1 VVEQYLLINGARS
14 VGSVVVDE
22 ARIRGEGGSAR
33 PQLVIP
39 ATVAMS
45 VRPDESALALTELR
59 AALRPGHASFPQ
71 ETIGRGATLDLT
83 GGFLG
88 WTRPDIESKN
98 QIEMRIGLSTVDI
111 EEFEKRRHQSQDGRA
126 HFALFLDPLVEG
138 VRHFNQQQPG
148 QENLDKGPW
157 DEPMLGMYSQRFTF
171 WASTIQPLP
180 LNIEMSQW
188 VEAVLPGLGYD
199 TLRLIEV
206 RLPPTLPG
214 HGAAGTEFDKARL
227 AFDQRRYPDCVGAC
241 RGLINMWNRLLD
253 SSKGTPMGA
262 VIGDRL
268 TWPEDDPRREFVTQT
283 WVATLNIV
291 NVSLH
296 PEGRPVPQVFNA
308 GETRLIFRQVALLS
322 EFLSAVIE

>member
-1 VVEQYLLINGARS
+1 MVEQYLLINGAKS

-22 ARIRGEGGSAR
+22 ARIRGEGGPER

-45 VRPDESALALTELR
+45 VRPDESVLALTELR
-59 AALRPGHASFPQ
+59 AALRPSHAAFPKD
-71 ETIGRGATLDLT
+71 TLGRESTLDLT
-83 GGFLG
+83 GGFLA

-98 QIEMRIGLSTVDI
+98 LIEMRIALSAVDI
-111 EEFEKRRHQSQDGRA
+111 EDIERRRHQAQDGRA
-126 HFALFLDPLVEG
+126 KLALFLDPLIEG

-148 QENLDKGPW
+148 QQKVNNGPW
-157 DEPMLGMYSQRFTF
+157 DEPMLGIYSQRFTF

-199 TLRLIEV
+199 TLRLIEI

-214 HGAAGTEFDKARL
+214 HEAATTEFDKARL
-227 AFDQRRYPDCVGAC
+227 AFDQRRYSECVGAC
-241 RGLINMWNRLLD
+241 RGLVNMWNRLLGSTKD
-253 SSKGTPMGA
+253 APMGS
-262 VIGDRL
+262 VVGDRL
-268 TWPEDDPRREFVTQT
+268 GWATDDPRRTFVTQV
-283 WVATLNIV
+283 WVATLNVV

-296 PEGRPVPQVFNA
+296 PEGRPQAQEFSSH
-308 GETRLIFRQVALLS
+308 ETRLIFRQVALLS
-322 EFLSAVIE
+322 EFLSAVTE